1 MINSYRINF
10 SFLILFFGTFPFLRL
25 FPIESRVQPIVV
37 IISIL
42 LFLFRKQNLK
52 IYFIENRILI
62 ILIIFLTIYGALCLG
77 SFGFKNVIIE
87 YIGLISGPI
96 LFICITSIQSL
107 KVINFYAFKLSVI
120 ILCLFGIL
128 EISPLKTKVFPILN
142 HIIPLNEPTIPSS
155 LFGLRGLSYAAPEQS
170 NAAFIIFLLLCLFQI
185 FKFLKYKLSKSWEI
199 ILIILAIFN
208 KSGTMFLFLS
218 IYFYF
223 FYVLNNKKLRKNVII
238 FSLSF
243 LFFILIWFRV
253 SLLTDFQNNRML
265 QVADRFTE
273 LVYSGGIYSSENWFL
288 ISGPRFAEVATG
300 YKSIIHNIFG
310 FGVGSVE
317 NGFSDII
324 STVKI
329 DFGGYWNKKLIDGFF
344 DNSKPNSYL
353 SYLSCSSGVLGLIL
367 ILAFKVYLYKRIRRI
382 NEIDHYKLCN
392 SIFWIST
399 FIIAFRSTATI
410 PIAWILLALIF
421 KINKNI
427 NESSTPIS

>member
-1 MINSYRINF
+1 
-10 SFLILFFGTFPFLRL
+10 
-25 FPIESRVQPIVV
+25 
-37 IISIL
+37 
-42 LFLFRKQNLK
+42 
-52 IYFIENRILI
+52 NRILI

-265 QVADRFTE
+265 QVADR
-273 LVYSGGIYSSENWFL
+273 
-288 ISGPRFAEVATG
+288 
-300 YKSIIHNIFG
+300 
-310 FGVGSVE
+310 
-317 NGFSDII
+317 
-324 STVKI
+324 
-329 DFGGYWNKKLIDGFF
+329 
-344 DNSKPNSYL
+344 
-353 SYLSCSSGVLGLIL
+353 
-367 ILAFKVYLYKRIRRI
+367 
-382 NEIDHYKLCN
+382 
-392 SIFWIST
+392 
-399 FIIAFRSTATI
+399 
-410 PIAWILLALIF
+410 
-421 KINKNI
+421 
-427 NESSTPIS
+427 